1 MSFNLS
7 KSTIIDLD
15 LDELFITK
23 IKIILDYS
31 FDNFEGL

>member
-7 KSTIIDLD
+7 KLTIISLD
-15 LDELFITK
+15 LDELFKTK

-31 FDNFEGL
+31 FNNFEGL